1 MDNENILQC
10 EDSKELRKK
19 LELPIT
25 KDIVYW
31 RKDGRKWTEHKVVS
45 YKIVDVY
52 EPSGSCSIVVILD
65 SGEEVRILQD
75 YLSDMQK
82 PTFVSDVDGEGA
94 QNRQPLAS
102 VASAKSSTKVGK
114 RIDAAPESYVVVDLE
129 TTGLNHYNDDI
140 IEIGAI
146 KYMNGT
152 EIDRYSVYVKT
163 DKQIPKGVTRLTE
176 ITNEILE
183 EQGIDKA
190 SAIMNLY
197 MFLGDELVIGHNFT
211 TFDKSFIDDAY
222 MNVLGCHFPNDF
234 IDTIYVA
241 KDKCPDLDHHRLED
255 LAEKYA
261 VDYSKAHRAAEDCLI
276 NHIVYE
282 FMVFGKLLD
291 EKTAEGYL
299 LESDNEEELVEVD
312 DKDDTSWKGRLL
324 KKLDELT
331 AEFNLPDNSLN
342 LMANIGRLSKNITS
356 YSICIYEPDLVEE
369 NRKAER
375 NTIVTRIVEGQ
386 WKTSPDE
393 LKIETKNQNEL
404 DEIAI
409 PEDAAIVEPKNGL
422 RYIRINQN
430 SDDLISY
437 LSDSI
442 RYAVEHYTPK
452 AESFA
457 CCARYDECSDEKRC
471 VHRNQLYS
479 KACQYRRNLEDGK
492 IFYGKNKTEVK

>member
-1 MDNENILQC
+1 MDNENFLQS

-19 LELPIT
+19 LGLPIT

-31 RKDGRKWTEHKVVS
+31 RKDNKKWVEYKVVN

-52 EPSGSCSIVVILD
+52 EPSGTCSIVVSLD

-82 PTFVSDVDGEGA
+82 STFISDVDGEAA
-94 QNRQPLAS
+94 QNRQPA
-102 VASAKSSTKVGK
+102 ASAANVKASTKVGK

-140 IEIGAI
+140 IEIGAV
-146 KYMNGT
+146 KYLNGT

-163 DKQIPKGVTRLTE
+163 DKQIPKGITGLTG
-176 ITNEILE
+176 ITNEMLE
-183 EQGIDKA
+183 AEGIDKA
-190 SAIMNLY
+190 SAIMNFY
-197 MFLGDELVIGHNFT
+197 MFLGDEIVVGHNFT
-211 TFDKSFIDDAY
+211 SFDKSFIDDAY
-222 MNVLGCHFPNDF
+222 MEVLGFHFPNNF
-234 IDTIYVA
+234 VDTKYVA
-241 KDKCPDLDHHRLED
+241 KDKCPELDHHRLED

-261 VDYSKAHRAAEDCLI
+261 VDYSKAHRATEDCLI

-299 LESDNEEELVEVD
+299 LENDGDEELVEVQNKD
-312 DKDDTSWKGRLL
+312 DKSWKGRLL
-324 KKLDELT
+324 KKLNELT
-331 AEFNLPDNSLN
+331 VELNLPDNSLN

-375 NTIVTRIVEGQ
+375 NTIVTRIVEEQ

-393 LKIETKNQNEL
+393 LKIEPKNQNEI
-404 DEIAI
+404 DEIVI
-409 PEDAAIVEPKNGL
+409 PEDAAVVEPKNGL
-422 RYIRINQN
+422 KYIRIDQN
-430 SDDLISY
+430 SDNLISY

-442 RYAVEHYTPK
+442 RYAVECYTPK

-457 CCARYDECSDEKRC
+457 CCARYDECSEQKKC

-479 KACQYRRNLEDGK
+479 KACQYRRNLEAGK